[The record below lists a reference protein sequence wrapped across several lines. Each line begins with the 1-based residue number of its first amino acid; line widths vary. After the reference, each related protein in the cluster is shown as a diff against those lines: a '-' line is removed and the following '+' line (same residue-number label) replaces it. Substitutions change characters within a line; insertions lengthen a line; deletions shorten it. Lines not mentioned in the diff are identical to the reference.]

1 MRKNSVDE
9 KLAAERK
16 LAEQVEADFMARRAA
31 RKMLER
37 TWQLNAE
44 FIAGRQYCGINA
56 AGEIEEEEKS
66 YGWQPRRVFN
76 RIAPTVEL
84 RCAKLSRMR
93 PALSVR
99 SPSEDECGKAA
110 AALSAAILAAA
121 AQTGGLDEA
130 LTRAINWSETCGTAF
145 YKVVWD
151 NGGGAVV
158 GESDG
163 GPVFEGGVKVIAVPP
178 GEIYPYSPDEES
190 VQAQPSII
198 QARALPVQDIYS
210 AYGVKLAGGGDRL
223 GVKLAEGYEL
233 LIERYERP
241 GAARSDG
248 RFTVVAGGRLLY
260 DGALPYKNGVNGIR
274 GYPFVKQTCM
284 PLAGSFFGTSVVE
297 RMIPVQR
304 AYNAVRNR
312 KHEFLNRI
320 SMGTI
325 AVEEGSVDADDLA
338 EDGLRPG
345 KVIIYRQGSKP
356 PEMLTMG
363 SLPEAFER
371 EEETLRDEFAAISGT
386 GDITQNGDAFS
397 SVTSATGLQ
406 LLVEQD
412 EARLNVCYE
421 SIKQALK
428 EVGRHI
434 LRLYRQFATE
444 TRLVRE
450 GDGMR
455 CFKGCEITA
464 DDVVLESDGDVN
476 LTPAERRNVIYELID
491 RGLLSDEDGKLGRA
505 ARNRALEYI
514 GYGSFAED
522 DLAQLHARR
531 AEEENAAFAS
541 GEVPGKDYDDHAVHI
556 GRHTA
561 YLLSGRCPAGEE
573 ERVEAHIALHKDKSK
588 EEK

>member
-110 AALSAAILAAA
+110 AALSAAILAVA

-491 RGLLSDEDGKLGRA
+491 RGLLGDEDGKLGRA

-541 GEVPGKDYDDHAVHI
+541 GEVPVKDYDDHAVHI

>member
-338 EDGLRPG
+338 EDL
-345 KVIIYRQGSKP
+345 
-356 PEMLTMG
+356 
-363 SLPEAFER
+363 
-371 EEETLRDEFAAISGT
+371 
-386 GDITQNGDAFS
+386 
-397 SVTSATGLQ
+397 
-406 LLVEQD
+406 
-412 EARLNVCYE
+412 
-421 SIKQALK
+421 
-428 EVGRHI
+428 
-434 LRLYRQFATE
+434 
-444 TRLVRE
+444 E
-450 GDGMR
+450 G
-455 CFKGCEITA
+455 
-464 DDVVLESDGDVN
+464 
-476 LTPAERRNVIYELID
+476 
-491 RGLLSDEDGKLGRA
+491 
-505 ARNRALEYI
+505 
-514 GYGSFAED
+514 
-522 DLAQLHARR
+522 
-531 AEEENAAFAS
+531 
-541 GEVPGKDYDDHAVHI
+541 VP
-556 GRHTA
+556 
-561 YLLSGRCPAGEE
+561 EE
-573 ERVEAHIALHKDKSK
+573 ERTARFVCAVAAVFPDGTVATVRKTIEGRIGYESEGENGFGYDPIFFLPEYGCSSAELSM
-588 EEK
+588 EEKNKISHRGKALRAIKEVLL

>member
-284 PLAGSFFGTSVVE
+284 TLAGSFFGTSVVE

-491 RGLLSDEDGKLGRA
+491 RGLLGDEDGKLGRA

-541 GEVPGKDYDDHAVHI
+541 GEVPVKDYDDHAVHI

>member
-1 MRKNSVDE
+1 M
-9 KLAAERK
+9 
-16 LAEQVEADFMARRAA
+16 
-31 RKMLER
+31 
-37 TWQLNAE
+37 
-44 FIAGRQYCGINA
+44 
-56 AGEIEEEEKS
+56 
-66 YGWQPRRVFN
+66 
-76 RIAPTVEL
+76 
-84 RCAKLSRMR
+84 
-93 PALSVR
+93 
-99 SPSEDECGKAA
+99 
-110 AALSAAILAAA
+110 
-121 AQTGGLDEA
+121 
-130 LTRAINWSETCGTAF
+130 
-145 YKVVWD
+145 
-151 NGGGAVV
+151 
-158 GESDG
+158 
-163 GPVFEGGVKVIAVPP
+163 
-178 GEIYPYSPDEES
+178 
-190 VQAQPSII
+190 
-198 QARALPVQDIYS
+198 
-210 AYGVKLAGGGDRL
+210 
-223 GVKLAEGYEL
+223 
-233 LIERYERP
+233 
-241 GAARSDG
+241 
-248 RFTVVAGGRLLY
+248 
-260 DGALPYKNGVNGIR
+260 
-274 GYPFVKQTCM
+274 
-284 PLAGSFFGTSVVE
+284 
-297 RMIPVQR
+297 
-304 AYNAVRNR
+304 
-312 KHEFLNRI
+312 
-320 SMGTI
+320 
-325 AVEEGSVDADDLA
+325 DADDLA

-491 RGLLSDEDGKLGRA
+491 RGLLGDEDGKLGRA

-541 GEVPGKDYDDHAVHI
+541 GEVPVKDYDDHAVHI
-556 GRHTA
+556 ERHTA

>member
-491 RGLLSDEDGKLGRA
+491 RGLLGDEDGKLGRA

-541 GEVPGKDYDDHAVHI
+541 GEVPVKDYDDHAVHI

>member
-110 AALSAAILAAA
+110 AALSAAILAVA

-541 GEVPGKDYDDHAVHI
+541 GEVPVKDYDDHAVHI
-556 GRHTA
+556 ERHTA

>member
-491 RGLLSDEDGKLGRA
+491 RGLLGDEDGKLGRA

-514 GYGSFAED
+514 GYGSFAEG

-541 GEVPGKDYDDHAVHI
+541 GEVPVKDYDDHTVHI
-556 GRHTA
+556 ERHTA
-561 YLLSGRCPAGEE
+561 YLLSGRCPAGED